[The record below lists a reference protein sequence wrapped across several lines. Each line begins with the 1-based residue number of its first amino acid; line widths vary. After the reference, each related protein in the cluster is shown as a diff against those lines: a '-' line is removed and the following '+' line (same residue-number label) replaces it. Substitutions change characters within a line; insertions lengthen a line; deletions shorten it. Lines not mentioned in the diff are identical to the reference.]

1 MGKLIGR
8 RIGDAVDTGGGGG
21 NFTVDDHYW
30 LAKRGALQSSPGL
43 VDDWIEATGGIVSEY
58 TEPTGNVYKSHVFT
72 NSGTFEVTKSGLGN
86 GALIEYMVVAGGGG
100 GGVAGNYTGYQSGG
114 GGGGAGGV

>member
-58 TEPTGNVYKSHVFT
+58 TEPTGNVYKSHVF
-72 NSGTFEVTKSGLGN
+72 NKRFKLFLLSMLKYNRKYE
-86 GALIEYMVVAGGGG
+86 
-100 GGVAGNYTGYQSGG
+100 
-114 GGGGAGGV
+114 

>member
-43 VDDWIEATGGIVSEY
+43 VDDWIEATGGSVREY

-72 NSGTFEVTKSGLGN
+72 NSEITLPMVSGL
-86 GALIEYMVVAGGGG
+86 
-100 GGVAGNYTGYQSGG
+100 
-114 GGGGAGGV
+114 